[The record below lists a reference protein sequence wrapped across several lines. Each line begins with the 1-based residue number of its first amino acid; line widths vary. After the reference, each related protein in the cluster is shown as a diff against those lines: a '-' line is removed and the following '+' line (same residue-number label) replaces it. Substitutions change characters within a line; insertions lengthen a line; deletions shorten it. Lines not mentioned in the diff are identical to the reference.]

1 MSAGEKEVPPKP
13 ALRVPDAV
21 VLECERQVSDTALP
35 LPHRYRAGAFMCMAL
50 GGVRWDTVQWTT
62 AVALQADAVMFD
74 SAREKVQGQGSHKWG
89 APRIGPGGTDWG
101 AAFYDV
107 WTQVERPAG
116 CDWLLPAAKCPRG
129 QRFTLD
135 TPFDLSKKATFNS
148 ALMMFRC
155 LLRGP
160 GLNFDMAES
169 QKYTFH
175 SLRAWLDTGLRQ
187 AGFSEDDCTLA
198 LHWAKNSTM
207 PRLYDRASIT
217 SEVAVK
223 ARLMAGYQTGWRQ
236 VENGTLPQHFE
247 AGMPPPGQQSRKRP
261 RTPASESTAPAGA
274 TIAPKVARHSEK
286 SGTTVGQSTVK
297 NAKASKAEKRARR
310 QAREDRRAA
319 KAARKAAK
327 AATQAPALPEQGA
340 ALESHPEPP
349 ALEERQRLYAEL
361 FPGQA
366 W

>member
-1 MSAGEKEVPPKP
+1 
-13 ALRVPDAV
+13 
-21 VLECERQVSDTALP
+21 
-35 LPHRYRAGAFMCMAL
+35 MCMAL

-62 AVALQADAVMFD
+62 AVELQADAVMFN

-89 APRIGPGGTDWG
+89 APRIGPSGTDWG
-101 AAFYDV
+101 AAFYEV

-155 LLRGP
+155 MLRGP
-160 GLNFDMAES
+160 GLNFDMTES
-169 QKYTFH
+169 QKYAFH

-207 PRLYDRASIT
+207 PRLYDRAAIT
-217 SEVAVK
+217 SEISVK
-223 ARLMAGYQTGWRQ
+223 ARLMAGYQGGWRQ
-236 VENGTLPQHFE
+236 VTDGTLPQHFE
-247 AGMPPPGQQSRKRP
+247 AGVTPPGQRSRKRP
-261 RTPASESTAPAGA
+261 RTPDSAPAVAAGA
-274 TIAPKVARHSEK
+274 PVTSKVARHSGK

-297 NAKASKAEKRARR
+297 DTKASKAEKRARR
-310 QAREDRRAA
+310 QAREERRAA

-327 AATQAPALPEQGA
+327 AAKQVPALPAQGA
-340 ALESHPEPP
+340 VLETHQESSALDDH
-349 ALEERQRLYAEL
+349 LEERQQLYAAI
-361 FPGQA
+361 FPGQE